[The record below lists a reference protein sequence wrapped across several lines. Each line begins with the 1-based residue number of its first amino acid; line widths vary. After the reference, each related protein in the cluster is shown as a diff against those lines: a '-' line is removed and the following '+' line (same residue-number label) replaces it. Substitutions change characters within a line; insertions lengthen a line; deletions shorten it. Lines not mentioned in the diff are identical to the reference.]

1 MEEKMTL
8 MEQLENLETMMVKG
22 RVPGTAR
29 TLVNQQKISALINE
43 MKKNLPDEITEAESI
58 VRQKDAIIKQAEI
71 EARRIRAYADEEA
84 TTIRQLAEEQ
94 SNTLL
99 TTSQEEAKKMIQDT
113 EISRKANENAIEIE
127 SVANSRAGK
136 VVDDAESRVNTILHD
151 AGISAEERRNGADNY
166 AREVLFTLEERIA
179 DTLGQVRG
187 GIDLLDARPTA
198 DVAD

>member
-8 MEQLENLETMMVKG
+8 TAQLENLETMIVKG
-22 RVPGTAR
+22 RVPGTVR

-43 MKKNLPDEITEAESI
+43 MKKNLPDEITEAEGV

-99 TTSQEEAKKMIQDT
+99 KTSQEEAKKMIQDT
-113 EISRKANENAIEIE
+113 EITRKANENAIKIE

-151 AGISAEERRNGADNY
+151 AGISAEERRKGADNY

>member
-1 MEEKMTL
+1 MTL
-8 MEQLENLETMMVKG
+8 MSQLEDLEAMIVKG

-29 TLVNQQKISALINE
+29 TLVNLEKITTLITDMKSE
-43 MKKNLPDEITEAESI
+43 MPTQMNEAEGV
-58 VRQKDAIIKQAEI
+58 VRQKDAIIKQAEL

-99 TTSQEEAKKMIQDT
+99 TSSQEEAHRMVQET
-113 EISRKANENAIEIE
+113 EITRVANEKAAETNGDAQK
-127 SVANSRAGK
+127 RASK
-136 VVDDAESRVNTILHD
+136 LIDDAENSVNGILKE
-151 AGISAEERRNGADNY
+151 AETSAVARRKGADNY

-198 DVAD
+198 AVAD

>member
-1 MEEKMTL
+1 MEAVMTL
-8 MEQLENLETMMVKG
+8 MSQLEDLEAMIVKG

-29 TLVNQQKISALINE
+29 TLVNLEKITVLITE
-43 MKKNLPDEITEAESI
+43 MKGEMPDQMNEAEGV
-58 VRQKDAIIKQAEI
+58 VRQKDAIIKQAEL

-99 TTSQEEAKKMIQDT
+99 TTSQDEAQHMIQDT
-113 EISRKANENAIEIE
+113 EITRVATEKATETDTDAQK
-127 SVANSRAGK
+127 RAGRLI
-136 VVDDAESRVNTILHD
+136 DDAENSVNGILKEAETSAVSR
-151 AGISAEERRNGADNY
+151 RKGADNY

-198 DVAD
+198 NVAD

>member
-1 MEEKMTL
+1 MTL
-8 MEQLENLETMMVKG
+8 MSQLENLETMIVKG

-29 TLVNQQKISALINE
+29 TLVNLDKISTSIEEMKTEMPTQINE
-43 MKKNLPDEITEAESI
+43 AEGI
-58 VRQKDAIIKQAEI
+58 VRQKDAIIKQAEL

-99 TTSQEEAKKMIQDT
+99 TTSQEEARKMIEET
-113 EISRKANENAIEIE
+113 EITRAANEKAAKIETD
-127 SVANSRAGK
+127 ADKRAAK
-136 VVDDAESRVNTILHD
+136 LIDDAETRGNGILNE
-151 AGISAEERRNGADNY
+151 AETSAEQRRKGADNY

-187 GIDLLDARPTA
+187 GIDLLDALPTSN
-198 DVAD
+198 VAD

>member
-1 MEEKMTL
+1 MTL
-8 MEQLENLETMMVKG
+8 MSQLEDLEAMVAGG

-29 TLVNQQKISALINE
+29 TLVNLEKITAIIKD
-43 MKKNLPDEITEAESI
+43 MKGDLPTQMNEAEGI
-58 VRQKDAIIKQAEI
+58 VRQKDAIIKQAEL

-99 TTSQEEAKKMIQDT
+99 TTSQAESRKMVEAT
-113 EISRKANENAIEIE
+113 EITRLANENALDIQGDAEKR
-127 SVANSRAGK
+127 ASRII
-136 VVDDAESRVNTILHD
+136 DDAENRVNGILNE
-151 AGISAEERRNGADNY
+151 AETQADQRRRGADNY

-198 DVAD
+198 IVAD

>member
-1 MEEKMTL
+1 
-8 MEQLENLETMMVKG
+8 
-22 RVPGTAR
+22 
-29 TLVNQQKISALINE
+29 
-43 MKKNLPDEITEAESI
+43 
-58 VRQKDAIIKQAEI
+58 
-71 EARRIRAYADEEA
+71 
-84 TTIRQLAEEQ
+84 
-94 SNTLL
+94 
-99 TTSQEEAKKMIQDT
+99 MIQDT

-136 VVDDAESRVNTILHD
+136 VIDDAESRVNTILHD
-151 AGISAEERRNGADNY
+151 AGISAEERRKGADNY

>member
-1 MEEKMTL
+1 MT
-8 MEQLENLETMMVKG
+8 QLENLETMMVKG

-43 MKKNLPDEITEAESI
+43 MKKNLPDEITEAESV

-136 VVDDAESRVNTILHD
+136 VIDDAESRVNTILHD
-151 AGISAEERRNGADNY
+151 AGISAEERRKGADNY

>member
-8 MEQLENLETMMVKG
+8 TAQLENLETMIVKG

-43 MKKNLPDEITEAESI
+43 TKKNLPDEITEAEGV

-113 EISRKANENAIEIE
+113 EITRKANENAIKIE
-127 SVANSRAGK
+127 SIANSRAGK
-136 VVDDAESRVNTILHD
+136 VIDDAESRVNTILHD
-151 AGISAEERRNGADNY
+151 AGISAEERRKGADNY

>member
-1 MEEKMTL
+1 METEMTL
-8 MEQLENLETMMVKG
+8 MSQLEDLEAMIVKG

-29 TLVNQQKISALINE
+29 TLVNLDKITAVIDE
-43 MKKNLPDEITEAESI
+43 MKGEMPEQLNEAEGV
-58 VRQKDAIIKQAEI
+58 VRQKDAIIKQAEL

-84 TTIRQLAEEQ
+84 TTIRQLAAEQ

-99 TTSQEEAKKMIQDT
+99 TTSQEEARTMIQDT
-113 EISRKANENAIEIE
+113 EITRMANENATEIE
-127 SVANSRAGK
+127 AEAQKRAGK
-136 VVDDAESRVNTILHD
+136 LIDDAEGHVNGILNEAETSADSRRT
-151 AGISAEERRNGADNY
+151 GADNY

-198 DVAD
+198 NVAD